1 MQFPQKT
8 KKTPLQRCGTGLSF
22 NQSEGLPFS
31 SGNSRCPSLMYAT
44 KESPQGQFRLRQRQR
59 VGDAVGLA
67 EKFSS
72 IRSLTLR
79 LEYFEPNGSRISM
92 LTYSMNIQHAKSIIS
107 FPCPSGTC
115 FNGDFDLSDAV
126 SQAVGRH
133 RKTAEGE
140 LRCEGVKPLAKD
152 TLQPCHNLLRY
163 KITLRYVS

>member
-1 MQFPQKT
+1 
-8 KKTPLQRCGTGLSF
+8 
-22 NQSEGLPFS
+22 
-31 SGNSRCPSLMYAT
+31 MYAT

-72 IRSLTLR
+72 IRSLTLH
-79 LEYFEPNGSRISM
+79 LEYFEPNGSRISR

-163 KITLRYVS
+163 KITLGYVS